1 VTDVRDPPAVRD
13 ARRWQYLLI
22 LLQEAKV
29 DPKKVPQDQLM
40 FDLLSPYERLGYTQH
55 DIDGWIAVCDPEI
68 KPAWDEVECF
78 RAKAR
83 AALKPRPGLGLPVAL
98 AAGVAFLA
106 SFALTRRHH

>member
-1 VTDVRDPPAVRD
+1 VRE
-13 ARRWQYLLI
+13 ARRWKYLVI
-22 LLQEAKV
+22 LLEEAKV
-29 DPKKVPQDQLM
+29 DPKKVPQEQLM
-40 FDLLSPYERLGYTQH
+40 YALLSPYERLGHTQA
-55 DIDGWIAVCDPEI
+55 DIDGWIATCDPEI

-106 SFALTRRHH
+106 AFALTRRHR